1 MVKLSGPDCFQL
13 PRLGFLMWSRDEGA
27 VVALEGEHHSGE
39 WKDECRPGSFCC
51 CFVVVLFFFFWNTPH
66 VEFQISK
73 SPVQTPHFQPQ
84 TSNSKLP
91 LSSVHIKK
99 LQTSN
104 SEFQIPECKCAA
116 ANPQLGF
123 IKLQI
128 QSIEILNLK
137 QNL

>member
-27 VVALEGEHHSGE
+27 VVGREGEHHSGE

-51 CFVVVLFFFFWNTPH
+51 CFVVVFLFWNTPH
-66 VEFQISK
+66 VEFQVSK

-91 LSSVHIKK
+91 LSSVHIK
-99 LQTSN
+99 S
-104 SEFQIPECKCAA
+104 S
-116 ANPQLGF
+116 
-123 IKLQI
+123 KLQI
-128 QSIEILNLK
+128 QNFRFRNANVKQPIPNLVLSNFK
-137 QNL
+137 FKLLKF

>member
-13 PRLGFLMWSRDEGA
+13 PRLGFLMWRRDKSA
-27 VVALEGEHHSGE
+27 VLKREGEHHSGE
-39 WKDECRPGSFCC
+39 WKDACRPGSFCC
-51 CFVVVLFFFFWNTPH
+51 CFVVVFFVFCLEHPTCRTSN
-66 VEFQISK
+66 FQIPSSDPTLPTANIK
-73 SPVQTPHFQPQ
+73 LQ
-84 TSNSKLP
+84 TSSLQR
-91 LSSVHIKK
+91 SHQK

-104 SEFQIPECKCAA
+104 SEFQIPECKCEA

-128 QSIEILNLK
+128 QIIEILNLK